1 MSTRSSKGIG
11 LLLVEPLDSECVIH
25 KSKRAAD
32 TFQAAIGSVEIQ
44 ASINTIHPASIDT
57 VHPAS
62 IDTVHPRSID
72 IVEPTSIDTIQPV
85 LENTVHHSTVHQ
97 ADSTA
102 KDKQGGL
109 NGEYTHLKP
118 AGEAED
124 KLKLSVQELEPAEES
139 VHELKPAEVRVDGLD
154 ELSELSD
161 TILGLN
167 ELSDTEDGVGLVAGR
182 NGPVSAQGKILPEV
196 SFAFSDH
203 IQHPI
208 NVILQSR
215 ILQVVK
221 MFEADQRRLFSQFE
235 VRDFCD
241 NLMEGVVKALKDL
254 PLTVRETRDYEV
266 GRVNL
271 DTRDQSDHS
280 DEDAD
285 VHPRRTRS
293 HANWES
299 SSFEKPM
306 TEEEENTFWAEKQK
320 LAEEQ
325 TQITRSKRRQNW
337 KAAGDDLDESC
348 DLRDYITKMAAEVKA
363 VKSQI
368 HHDTSAAPEIDRLL
382 EEAQKTPFTAR
393 ITETKFSDP

>member
-44 ASINTIHPASIDT
+44 ASIDTIHPASIDT

-62 IDTVHPRSID
+62 IDTVHPTSID

-85 LENTVHHSTVHQ
+85 SENTVHHSTVHQ
-97 ADSTA
+97 ADSTT

-124 KLKLSVQELEPAEES
+124 ELKLSVQELEPAEES

-154 ELSELSD
+154 EL
-161 TILGLN
+161 I
-167 ELSDTEDGVGLVAGR
+167 
-182 NGPVSAQGKILPEV
+182 PEV

-241 NLMEGVVKALKDL
+241 NLMEGVGKALKDL
-254 PLTVRETRDYEV
+254 PLTVRETRDYEA

-293 HANWES
+293 RANWES

-325 TQITRSKRRQNW
+325 TQITRSKRRQNR

-363 VKSQI
+363 CIISSNDWSWEYQQP
-368 HHDTSAAPEIDRLL
+368 SATVAR
-382 EEAQKTPFTAR
+382 PFNPP
-393 ITETKFSDP
+393 FLV